1 LFYTSDSAGTP
12 ELVTKA
18 IGGGQETKVGV
29 GASLI
34 FSTAISPDD
43 DVLVGR
49 ATTVASFDVM
59 TLQLTAREPPS
70 PLFATA
76 ANEAEATLTFRETRR
91 QYDVDRNPHAVA
103 HTEVERAGGTGH
115 RMDSITA

>member
-1 LFYTSDSAGTP
+1 M
-12 ELVTKA
+12 
-18 IGGGQETKVGV
+18 
-29 GASLI
+29 
-34 FSTAISPDD
+34 
-43 DVLVGR
+43 
-49 ATTVASFDVM
+49 ASFDVM

-103 HTEVERAGGTGH
+103 HTEVERAGGTGTVWTRLQPERSRPVAVPTLARPESAAGGAAVFSGPH
-115 RMDSITA
+115 